1 MKAAKT
7 LPITSLFASDARTS
21 GSVPMNCA
29 KSCTAG
35 RGHFMGEK
43 CVGLKILL
51 T

>member
-7 LPITSLFASDARTS
+7 LPITSLFAGDARTS
-21 GSVPMNCA
+21 RLVPVNCA
-29 KSCTAG
+29 VSCTAG

>member
-7 LPITSLFASDARTS
+7 LSITSWLAGDARTS
-21 GSVPMNCA
+21 GSVLMNCA
-29 KSCTAG
+29 VSCTAG